1 MELTET
7 LISSH
12 CDYLEKN
19 QITKRRL
26 SPQKRLQYRLQVE
39 KRQIGNIRIFY
50 FKDKSTRISQPL
62 TCVGLPVSGVS
73 ISEEAGWYRQ
83 QKKFQTF
90 LSEIVE
96 HDGINST
103 SARI

>member
-1 MELTET
+1 MNALP
-7 LISSH
+7 S
-12 CDYLEKN
+12 
-19 QITKRRL
+19 TK
-26 SPQKRLQYRLQVE
+26 YRLQVE
-39 KRQIGNIRIFY
+39 KMQIGNIRIFY

-62 TCVGLPVSGVS
+62 TCVGLLVPGVS
-73 ISEEAGWYRQ
+73 ISEKAGWYRQ

-90 LSEIVE
+90 LYELAE